1 MEYLN
6 KGKRG
11 IVYLT
16 EERGKRVVVK
26 KERPGSQALR
36 ALHNEAYWLQALNK
50 HRIGPR
56 FYRFEDSMLV
66 MEYVEGPPFVVWYLQ
81 QSKNNIHRVLK
92 DVFQQCR
99 QMDLFKVN
107 KFEMHYPVKHILMR
121 KGKPVLIDFER
132 CKRTLTPKN
141 VTQFAQFL
149 LTLQFPVDREE
160 LKALLQKYK
169 KTYDEATFKRIVEL
183 FVS

>member
-11 IVYLT
+11 VVYLA
-16 EERGKRVVVK
+16 EEHGKNVVVK

-36 ALHNEAYWLQALNK
+36 ALHNEAYWIQALNK
-50 HRIGPR
+50 HKIGPR

-66 MEYVEGPPFVVWYLQ
+66 MEYIEGVPFVAWYPDQ
-81 QSKNNIHRVLK
+81 PKKNVHRALK
-92 DVFQQCR
+92 DIFQQCR
-99 QMDLFKVN
+99 QMDLLKVN

-121 KGKPVLIDFER
+121 KGKPVIIDFER

-149 LTLQFPVDREE
+149 LTLQFPVDREA
-160 LKALLQKYK
+160 LKRLLQDYK
-169 KTYDEATFKRIVEL
+169 KTYREETFMKIVQL